1 MHDFGRRAPRFFSNW
16 FAAMVRL
23 NRLGF
28 KAQPLMLSNGRVY
41 LRVENQDALAVL
53 GESPRPVS
61 GSRRTWLIAGLALC
75 LVAALVSS
83 SLLLEQKGP
92 PSRPKETATSAPK
105 VISPSPA
112 QVKCQPVLG
121 QLLTG
126 FLDAHP
132 SIRVDRDIVL
142 GQLRSVKVSGE
153 CAGAELQADLYL
165 SSGPDGWLIEKVTQ
179 PFDRVTSSN
188 AN

>member
-1 MHDFGRRAPRFFSNW
+1 
-16 FAAMVRL
+16 
-23 NRLGF
+23 
-28 KAQPLMLSNGRVY
+28 MLSNGRVY
-41 LRVENQDALAVL
+41 LQVENQDALAVL

-61 GSRRTWLIAGLALC
+61 GSRRTWLIGGFGVVMVAAQIAGLVLAPHR
-75 LVAALVSS
+75 S
-83 SLLLEQKGP
+83 P
-92 PSRPKETATSAPK
+92 PSLPKQSTIATTTPKLISPAAPK
-105 VISPSPA
+105 M
-112 QVKCQPVLG
+112 QCQPVAG
-121 QLLTG
+121 RLLTD

-153 CAGAELQADLYL
+153 CAGAELEAELYL
-165 SSGPDGWLIEKVTQ
+165 SAGPDGWLIEKVTQ